1 MSGSSLAAG
10 AHCPLCPLPIAHYPL
25 LPGAPGGGGG
35 GLSESGLG
43 ILVGEGGY
51 GRALVGE
58 DRGSVEKW
66 TPLGNK
72 AGVHMDIALRSY
84 CASTW
89 RMHILHKK
97 LCLRVPSRST
107 LVGERG
113 IGPSLPSPVG
123 RL

>member
-84 CASTW
+84 CASHLAYAYIAQEAVFACSQSQHSGW
-89 RMHILHKK
+89 
-97 LCLRVPSRST
+97 
-107 LVGERG
+107 
-113 IGPSLPSPVG
+113 
-123 RL
+123 